1 MDALRQY
8 EVVWVNLD
16 PTIGSEMK
24 KIRPCVIL
32 SPDEMNRYLKTI
44 IIAPMTTTSKPY
56 PTRVAVDLEDVSGWI
71 ALDQIRTLDRTRVFR
86 KAAILDLAT
95 VAMIKRVIREMLV
108 D

>member
-24 KIRPCVIL
+24 KTRPCVIL

-95 VAMIKRVIREMLV
+95 VSMIKRVIREMLV